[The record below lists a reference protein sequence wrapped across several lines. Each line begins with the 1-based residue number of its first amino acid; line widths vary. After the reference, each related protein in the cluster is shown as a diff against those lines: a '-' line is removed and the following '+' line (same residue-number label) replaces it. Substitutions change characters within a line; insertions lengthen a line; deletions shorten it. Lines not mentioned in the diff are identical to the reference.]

1 VNHRRLATCFLSL
14 FATALVAAGVGA
26 QSQPTTAAALPDS
39 WNLQVCGSANRIWYA
54 LSSPIVDNP
63 TPHTYIRSRAM
74 QEPWEELVDFP
85 NRVLAMT
92 SNGVELMVS
101 MEGGEWA
108 RIAGQQFVSGPPLPG
123 RTDMLGLAADEQAV
137 WAVGWVNPSAST
149 TVPATDTSSGPVIT
163 TKPAGPGEWGLF
175 RLEGDHWNLITGLP
189 HDLPVLQDGDVSLML
204 LNHVPILAFRHT
216 AKSVEIIRCSADT
229 WNTLGTIICPFAIR
243 KMSLLELDGKLLVW
257 AAGDAGAGEL
267 FFQESGAWKSKS
279 LAFAAPFTVV
289 DSAVAAFNGELRL
302 LAIGAHEQFQEQR
315 FDAVGQPIGKITE
328 IEKPA
333 SSDEITPHALLNWSA
348 LALLIII
355 TLAST
360 QRASMLKQVKVKT
373 GLITLAPLTLRLS
386 AGLIDLWPFYVLT
399 FLLVGHVHRGLLPS
413 EIRFDRFSLW
423 ALAVSAAIYVLHPLI
438 AEWIWGRSLGKMF
451 VGLSVV
457 ATDGQTP
464 ARGAILLRN
473 LLRVI
478 EGPALLG
485 VPLLA
490 IYFTPLRQR
499 VGDMLAGTLVVTKN
513 PADTDKGESL

>member
-1 VNHRRLATCFLSL
+1 VNYRRSAGLFLTFL
-14 FATALVAAGVGA
+14 TVALVTARAGA
-26 QSQPTTAAALPDS
+26 QAQPTTAAALPDS

-54 LSSPIVDNP
+54 LSTPIVDNT

-74 QEPWEELVDFP
+74 QEPWQELVDFP

-108 RIAGQQFVSGPPLPG
+108 RIAGEQFVSGPPLPG

-137 WAVGWVNPSAST
+137 WAVGWANPSAST

-163 TKPAGPGEWGLF
+163 TKPAGLGEWGIF
-175 RLEGDHWNLITGLP
+175 RLEGDHWNLITRLP
-189 HDLPVLQDGDVSLML
+189 HDLPALQDGDISLVL
-204 LNHVPILAFRHT
+204 LNHVPILACRRA
-216 AKSVEIIRCSADT
+216 AKSVEIIRWQTNT
-229 WNTLGTIICPFAIR
+229 WNTLGTINCPFAIR
-243 KMSLLELDGKLLVW
+243 KMSLLELEGKLLVW
-257 AAGDAGAGEL
+257 AAGDAGAGDL
-267 FFQESGAWKSKS
+267 FFDDSGVWKGRPLQFK
-279 LAFAAPFTVV
+279 APFTVA

-302 LAIGAHEQFQEQR
+302 LAIGPHEQFQEQR
-315 FDAVGQPIGKITE
+315 YDAVGQPIGKITE

-333 SSDEITPHALLNWSA
+333 NSDEITPHKLLNWSA
-348 LALLIII
+348 LALLIVI

-360 QRASMLKQVKVKT
+360 QRASMLKQVKVPT
-373 GLITLAPLTLRLS
+373 GLITLAPLSLRLS
-386 AGLIDLWPFYVLT
+386 AGLIDLWPFYVLA

-413 EIRFDRFSLW
+413 EIAFDRFSLW
-423 ALAVSAAIYVLHPLI
+423 ALAVCAALYVLHPLI

-451 VGLSVV
+451 VGLKVL
-457 ATDGQTP
+457 AADGQAP
-464 ARGAILLRN
+464 SRWAILLRN

-478 EGPALLG
+478 EGPGLLG

-499 VGDMLAGTLVVTKN
+499 IGDMLAGTLVVTKN
-513 PADTDKGESL
+513 PGDAEENVT